1 MICKC
6 FHLQLFENLEKKN
19 REEGQKNEPLVHI
32 WWENDD
38 GKREEASRFYKGAQ
52 LVSTP
57 SGLGHLAGS

>member
-1 MICKC
+1 MFSFTVIWE
-6 FHLQLFENLEKKN
+6 FRKKN

-32 WWENDD
+32 WWEND
-38 GKREEASRFYKGAQ
+38 GKKEEASRFYKGAQ